1 MSEQNTNVG
10 YKNPPISTQ
19 FKPGESGNPK
29 GRPKGVKNLATD
41 LQEELEQ
48 KVTVTEGNE
57 TSQVTKQRAM
67 LKTLFAKAMKGDVRA
82 SNALITLILGLEETR
97 KSVGEPEIL
106 SEEDQAVLDSY
117 RKRILEQITPK
128 VMENDDE

>member
-1 MSEQNTNVG
+1 MSEHNADVG
-10 YKNPPISTQ
+10 YKNPPKSTQ

-82 SNALITLILGLEETR
+82 SSALITLILGLEETR
-97 KSVGEPEIL
+97 KSVSEPEIL